1 MITLFPAHQ
10 ISITRLLFSFILTAI
25 IICNNKLFA
34 QNNDSTILKVTSCT
48 DFTVTGDGK
57 NENWAKAKWL
67 NLIPRTTSGNTL
79 TTRIKMLYSNKGLYF
94 LFNCQ
99 DRKLSATLN
108 ADFKDLW
115 NEDVVEVF
123 LWTDE
128 TSPVYFEY
136 EISPLNYELA
146 ILVSNENGDFV
157 SWQPFHYSNDRKT
170 QHATTVTGGEKK
182 SNSSISSWTAEFFI
196 PYRLLRP
203 LNNISPKPGTK
214 WRANFYRIDYD
225 DKKPSAW
232 SWQLTR
238 KNFHDY
244 EKFGSIWFE

>member
-10 ISITRLLFSFILTAI
+10 ISITRLLFRFILTAI

-34 QNNDSTILKVTSCT
+34 QYNDSTILKVTSCT

-157 SWQPFHYSNDRKT
+157 SWQPFHYGNDRKT

-182 SNSSISSWTAEFFI
+182 SKSAISSWTAEFFT

-203 LNNISPKPGTK
+203 HNNISPKPGTK

-225 DKKPSAW
+225 DNKSSAW

-244 EKFGSIWFE
+244 EKFGNLLFE

>member
-1 MITLFPAHQ
+1 MTTLFPTNKN
-10 ISITRLLFSFILTAI
+10 STTSFFLVLAAI
-25 IICNNKLFA
+25 FICSNKLLA
-34 QNNDSTILKVTSCT
+34 QTNDSTILKVRSCT
-48 DFTVTGDGK
+48 DFTVTGYGT

-67 NLIPRTTSGNTL
+67 NLTPRPTSGNSL
-79 TTRIKMLYSNKGLYF
+79 TTRIKMLYSDKGLYF
-94 LFNCQ
+94 LFNCE
-99 DRKLSATLN
+99 DKKLTATMD

-128 TSPVYFEY
+128 ASPVYFEY

-146 ILVSNENGDFV
+146 ILVSNEKGDFI
-157 SWQPFHYSNDRKT
+157 SWQPFHYGNDRKT
-170 QHATTVTGGEKK
+170 QHATSVTGGEKK
-182 SNSSISSWTAEFFI
+182 SNSVVSSWTAEFFI

-203 LNNISPKPGTK
+203 LNNILPKPGTK

-225 DKKPSAW
+225 NNKSSSW

-238 KNFHDY
+238 QNFHDY
-244 EKFGSIWFE
+244 EKFGNLWFE

>member
-1 MITLFPAHQ
+1 MITLFPAHH
-10 ISITRLLFSFILTAI
+10 ISITRSLLSFILTAI
-25 IICNNKLFA
+25 IVGNNKLFA
-34 QNNDSTILKVTSCT
+34 QYNDSTILKVTSCT

-94 LFNCQ
+94 LFYCQ
-99 DRKLSATLN
+99 DIKLTATMD

-157 SWQPFHYSNDRKT
+157 SWQPFHYGNDRKT

-182 SNSSISSWTAEFFI
+182 SNSAINSWAAEFFI
-196 PYRLLRP
+196 PYKLLKP
-203 LNNISPKPGTK
+203 LKNILPKPGTK

-225 DKKPSAW
+225 NTETSYW

-238 KNFHDY
+238 QNFHDY
-244 EKFGSIWFE
+244 EKFGSLLFE

>member
-1 MITLFPAHQ
+1 MTTLFATNK
-10 ISITRLLFSFILTAI
+10 ISTTTFFLSIVLAALF
-25 IICNNKLFA
+25 ICSNKLFA
-34 QNNDSTILKVTSCT
+34 QANDSTILKVKSCT
-48 DFTVTGDGK
+48 DFTVTGDGT
-57 NENWAKAKWL
+57 NENWEKAKWL
-67 NLIPRTTSGNTL
+67 ILPQRTSSGNVL
-79 TTRIKMLYSNKGLYF
+79 TTKVKSLYSTTGIYF

-99 DRKLSATLN
+99 DIKLSATLD

-128 TSPVYFEY
+128 ASPVYFEY

-146 ILVSNENGDFV
+146 ILVSNNNGDFV
-157 SWQPFHYSNDRKT
+157 SWQPFHYGGGRKT
-170 QHATTVTGGEKK
+170 RHATTVTGGEKK
-182 SNSSISSWTAEFFI
+182 SNSAISSWMAEFFI
-196 PYRLLRP
+196 PYKLLTP
-203 LNNISPKPGTK
+203 LNNILPKPGTK

-225 DKKPSAW
+225 NNKSSAW

-244 EKFGSIWFE
+244 EKFGSLLFE